1 MFVKI
6 AENSQELENAYM
18 IRRKVFVQEQNVPL
32 EEEIDEYEK
41 DSTHFVLYDE
51 QHQPIGAGRFRIID
65 NIGKVQRICVLS
77 SGRKN
82 GAGAM
87 IMNAIEEYAIQQ
99 EVPQL
104 KLDSQVHAI
113 PFYSKL
119 GYEIVSDEF
128 MDAGIPHKTMKKTIF
143 R

>member
-6 AENSQELENAYM
+6 AKNSQEREKAYM
-18 IRRKVFVQEQNVPL
+18 IRRQVFVQEQNVPI
-32 EEEIDEYEK
+32 EEEIDQYE
-41 DSTHFVLYDE
+41 DVSTHFVLYNE
-51 QHQPIGAGRFRIID
+51 QEQPVGAGRLRDID
-65 NIGKVQRICVLS
+65 NIGKVQRICVLAT
-77 SGRKN
+77 GRKN

-99 EVPQL
+99 GMHQL
-104 KLDSQVHAI
+104 KLDAQVHAI

-128 MDAGIPHKTMKKTIF
+128 MDAGIPHKTMIKTLS
-143 R
+143 

>member
-6 AENSQELENAYM
+6 AETTLDRENAYM
-18 IRRKVFVQEQNVPL
+18 IRKKVFVHEQNVPL
-32 EEEIDEYEK
+32 EEEIDEYE
-41 DSTHFVLYDE
+41 DVSTHFVLYNE
-51 QHQPIGAGRFRIID
+51 QEQPIGAGRFRVID

-77 SGRKN
+77 SGRKS

-119 GYEIVSDEF
+119 GYEVVSDEF
-128 MDAGIPHKTMKKTIF
+128 MDAGIPHKTMMKTI
-143 R
+143 

>member
-6 AENSQELENAYM
+6 AENTQELENAYM
-18 IRRKVFVQEQNVPL
+18 IRKKVFVQEQKVPL
-32 EEEIDEYEK
+32 EEEIDEYEEE
-41 DSTHFVLYDE
+41 SAHFVLYDD
-51 QHQPIGAGRFRIID
+51 QDQPIGAGRLRVID

-87 IMNAIEEYAIQQ
+87 IMNAIEEYASKR

-104 KLDSQVHAI
+104 KLDAQVHAI

-128 MDAGIPHKTMKKTIF
+128 MDAGIPHKTMTKTIL
-143 R
+143 

>member
-6 AENSQELENAYM
+6 AENTQELENAYM
-18 IRRKVFVQEQNVPL
+18 IRKKVFVQEQKVPL
-32 EEEIDEYEK
+32 EEEIDEYE
-41 DSTHFVLYDE
+41 DESTHFVLYDE
-51 QHQPIGAGRFRIID
+51 QDQPIGAGRFRVID

-77 SGRKN
+77 SVRKN

-87 IMNAIEEYAIQQ
+87 IMNAIEEYANKR

-104 KLDSQVHAI
+104 KLNAQVNAI

-128 MDAGIPHKTMKKTIF
+128 MDAGIPHKTMTKTIL
-143 R
+143 

>member
-1 MFVKI
+1 VFVKI
-6 AENSQELENAYM
+6 AENNQELENAYM

-41 DSTHFVLYDE
+41 ESTHFVLYDE
-51 QHQPIGAGRFRIID
+51 QHQPIGAGRFRVID

-113 PFYSKL
+113 K
-119 GYEIVSDEF
+119 
-128 MDAGIPHKTMKKTIF
+128 